1 MHISLNK
8 MSIRSF
14 FLFLNDELLKKYTNF
29 AKIKNLINHIKPK
42 KQ

>member
-1 MHISLNK
+1 MDFSLYK

-14 FLFLNDELLKKYTNF
+14 FLFQNGELLKKYTNF
-29 AKIKNLINHIKPK
+29 AKIKNLIKHIKPK